1 MNAQTQTHRDFGLIV
16 QNVIALAVRQTATWI
31 LTAILILFVPR
42 YLGDSG
48 LGKVTFAVSFTAMFQ
63 GFVNLGTTTFIIKH
77 VAVNRDSVNRVF
89 WNAMAQRVPLSLL
102 AIIAIAVAVHLFRYP
117 AESRNLVYVA
127 SALMAM
133 TTLNGILSAI
143 MQGLEEMRWPGF
155 AEVVGKAVVTIAG
168 IYVLVHGMGVMAY
181 AWVLVA
187 GMSVTFGVNLI
198 YLARHHLGRPTIAAD
213 MWKLLFLGGL
223 PFLVTAVLLQV
234 YNQVDVTI
242 LRLLTRDA
250 EVGWYG
256 AALQLYATLNF
267 FPLIV
272 VTALLP
278 TLTRMFQDSPNAMK
292 EAARRSIGIVI
303 LGTVPIA
310 VGTTVIADDII
321 KLLHY
326 PDVFR
331 HSVPLLSILSLT
343 LPVTGILMV
352 VSTCVIAAN
361 NQGKWALVTAMS
373 VLVNASLNF
382 GAIWLADR
390 QFGNGAIGAS
400 AVSLMSE
407 VFTIAIGVRLMPAG
421 VFDGALATTAGKAV
435 LGALTMA
442 AAVLAVKAWAEPGAL
457 PLAVLGA
464 LVYGVAIVA
473 LGGISR
479 NDLAVAS
486 QALRNRYAT
495 AETRGIGG

>member
-1 MNAQTQTHRDFGLIV
+1 MNAATETHSDFGLIV

-42 YLGDSG
+42 YLGDTG
-48 LGKVTFAVSFTAMFQ
+48 LGQVTFAVSFTAMFQ

-89 WNAMAQRVPLSLL
+89 WNAIAQRVPLSLL
-102 AIIAIAVAVHLFRYP
+102 AIVAIAIAVRLLHYP
-117 AESRNLVYVA
+117 AESRILVYIA
-127 SALMAM
+127 SALMAI

-155 AEVVGKAVVTIAG
+155 AEVVGKAVVTAAG
-168 IYVLVHGMGVMAY
+168 IVVLVRGMGVVAY

-187 GMSVTFGVNLI
+187 GMSVTFCVNLL
-198 YLARHHLGRPTIAAD
+198 YLARHHLGRPVVAAD
-213 MWKLLFLGGL
+213 MWKLLVVGGL
-223 PFLVTAVLLQV
+223 PFLVTGVLLQI

-278 TLTRMFQDSPNAMK
+278 TLTRMFKDSPDAMK
-292 EAARRSIGIVI
+292 EAARRSIGIVT
-303 LGTVPIA
+303 LGTAPIA

-321 KLLHY
+321 TLLHY
-326 PDVFR
+326 PDVFQ
-331 HSVPLLSILSLT
+331 HSVPLLAILSLT
-343 LPVTGILMV
+343 LPITGILMV

-361 NQGKWALVTAMS
+361 NQGKWALVTGMS
-373 VLVNASLNF
+373 VLVNGSLNF

-400 AVSLMSE
+400 AVSLLSE
-407 VFTIAIGVRLMPAG
+407 AFTIAVGIRLMPSG
-421 VFDGALATTAGKAV
+421 VLDGALAMTAAKAA

-442 AAVLAVKAWAEPGAL
+442 AAVLAVKAWADPGAV

-473 LGGISR
+473 LGAVSR
-479 NDLAVAS
+479 NDLTIAGR
-486 QALRNRYAT
+486 ALRSRYAT
-495 AETRGIGG
+495 AETQGLGG